1 MKSHKDLKEQSA
13 FGLALLTG
21 PNPHMLHCTT
31 QPEDL
36 YQICPPQFYIRE
48 ETDTWVMSASVTPT
62 EDKNQCLEQIT
73 NPYIQLNKVFVCLRT
88 TKVMTDKY

>member
-21 PNPHMLHCTT
+21 PNPHMLYCTT

-36 YQICPPQFYIRE
+36 HQICPPQLYIIRE
-48 ETDTWVMSASVTPT
+48 ETDTWVMSTSVTPT
-62 EDKNQCLEQIT
+62 QDKNQRLGQII
-73 NPYIQLNKVFVCLRT
+73 NP
-88 TKVMTDKY
+88 